1 LIPSVLLWIYQ
12 PGGKVSYAVF
22 VTVLLL
28 GLIFLWLFLISH
40 YKTKDLTSTKISI
53 IDCYDNK
60 LCLCHPNPL
69 LLLDSFVSFYL
80 IINNYEKLIGYGRVI
95 HIQDSKMVQIEPLV
109 VDPIT
114 DISSFIST
122 LQEQRK
128 DIIIKTALTHDSLNV
143 IFKSLE
149 TT

>member
-1 LIPSVLLWIYQ
+1 
-12 PGGKVSYAVF
+12 
-22 VTVLLL
+22 
-28 GLIFLWLFLISH
+28 
-40 YKTKDLTSTKISI
+40 
-53 IDCYDNK
+53 
-60 LCLCHPNPL
+60 
-69 LLLDSFVSFYL
+69 
-80 IINNYEKLIGYGRVI
+80 
-95 HIQDSKMVQIEPLV
+95 MVQIEPLV